1 MSRDDFL
8 AGRAVSRETME
19 RLEIYEALLRKWNPA
34 INLVSRSTLDRLW
47 DRHFVDSAQIFD
59 LHSAECGLWADLGA
73 GGGFPGLVVAI
84 LAAERKPDLSVTL
97 IESDQRKAAFLSAV
111 ARAVGVEVSILPQRI
126 EATPGLGAE
135 ILSARA
141 LAPLAKLLEYA
152 APHLRPGGQALF
164 PKGAAHAEEVSQA
177 LESWRFSYEVTKSMT
192 DESAV
197 ILSIRD
203 IERA

>member
-1 MSRDDFL
+1 MSGPDLL

-19 RLEIYEALLRKWNPA
+19 RLEIYETLLRKWNPA

-47 DRHFVDSAQIFD
+47 DRHFIDSAQIFD
-59 LHSAECGLWADLGA
+59 LHTAESGHWADLGA

-97 IESDQRKAAFLSAV
+97 IESDQRKAAFLSTV
-111 ARAVGVEVSILPQRI
+111 ARAVGVVARVLPQRI
-126 EATPGLGAE
+126 EATPGLGAD

-141 LAPLAKLLEYA
+141 LAPLVKLLEYA
-152 APHLRPGGQALF
+152 ALHLRPGGQALF
-164 PKGAAHAEEVSQA
+164 PKGATHAGEVSQA
-177 LESWRFSYEVTKSMT
+177 LERWRFSYEITKSMT
-192 DESAV
+192 DESGV
-197 ILSIRD
+197 ILSIRN